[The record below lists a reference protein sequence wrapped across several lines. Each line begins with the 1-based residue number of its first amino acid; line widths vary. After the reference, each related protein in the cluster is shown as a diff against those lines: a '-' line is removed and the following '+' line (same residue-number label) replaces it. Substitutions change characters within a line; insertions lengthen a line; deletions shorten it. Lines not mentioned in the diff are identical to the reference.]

1 MSIKALA
8 AAVLRQAVCDAA
20 GLIDQKGY
28 VLPAAYGPNGGRIG
42 RPSTRRGETREVVQ
56 AEAYAWLTTPSK
68 NLELW
73 CGVVGISMYTVID
86 GVDGAIATVKK
97 KARAPGAG
105 RPRQG

>member
-20 GLIDQKGY
+20 GLIERRGY
-28 VLPAAYGPNGGRIG
+28 VLPANPGPKGGRLG
-42 RPSTRRGETREVVQ
+42 RRPRDAATKEAVQ
-56 AEAYAWLTTPSK
+56 AEAYAWLTTPGQ
-68 NLELW
+68 NLEFW